1 MPCFFEACSP
11 CIVLRRALRPS
22 HFLSSL
28 SSLLLFCGMAQTSS
42 GATDS
47 DRGRCEQMD
56 GRREKRRREL
66 KDKAWRLGED
76 PDAWC
81 WYGHVGHVMWTASE
95 ILLLDL
101 QLQPQHR

>member
-1 MPCFFEACSP
+1 MC
-11 CIVLRRALRPS
+11 VLDFAEIIYIYIYPLRNRLDRAPDRP
-22 HFLSSL
+22 L
-28 SSLLLFCGMAQTSS
+28 Q